1 MDEYFQQ
8 LLASIGEDPIQ
19 FLLYQLGTFAGAV
32 SGIRLAV
39 AKKFDW
45 FGAFV
50 IGFITAIG
58 GGTLR
63 DILLQTHPF
72 WMDDPI
78 YVVTTLLA
86 LIMMWL
92 FGRRFISEKITWFVF
107 DTIAIAAFMVVG
119 LEKSLSA
126 GFGSLVSIIMGVIT
140 AVFGGVL
147 RDIFINQVPLIFRRE
162 LYAMA
167 CAAGGGLYIILVDNG
182 VSTQTAGILCVV
194 SIFVLRALAIRY
206 GWGVPVL
213 RGRGFVHEAHYSSA
227 HRHGRGSRDNAGG
240 ARRNDSLGQ

>member
-1 MDEYFQQ
+1 MEEYLKQ
-8 LLASIGEDPIQ
+8 LFASASANPVE
-19 FLLYQLGTFAGAV
+19 FLLYQIGTFAGAV
-32 SGIRLAV
+32 SGIRLAC

-50 IGFITAIG
+50 VGFVTAIG

-63 DILLQTHPF
+63 DILLQTHAF

-78 YVVTTLLA
+78 YIATTLLA
-86 LIMMWL
+86 LVLMWF

-107 DTIAIAAFMVVG
+107 DTISISAFMVVG
-119 LEKSLSA
+119 LEKSLGA
-126 GFGSLVSIIMGVIT
+126 GFGSVVSIILGVIT

-147 RDIFINQVPLIFRRE
+147 RDVLINEVPLIFRRE

-167 CAAGGGLYIILVDNG
+167 CAAGGALYIILQDAG
-182 VSTQTAGILCVV
+182 VSSDIAGVVCMV
-194 SIFVLRALAIRY
+194 SIFVLRALSIRF

-213 RGRGFVHEAHYSSA
+213 RGRGFIHESHFDGRHRRHRDSA
-227 HRHGRGSRDNAGG
+227 IGK
-240 ARRNDSLGQ
+240 RRNKDLGR